1 MRLWWVMIPL
11 EDFADVT
18 LAIKDT
24 DDHDDYDDHGDHNDL
39 DEHENGWTL
48 MRMDENIW
56 WWMKMDKHSKI
67 ILQNL
72 ENTRKS
78 RK

>member
-1 MRLWWVMIPL
+1 MIPL

-39 DEHENGWTL
+39 DDHEHGWTL
-48 MRMDENIW
+48 IKREWNG
-56 WWMKMDKHSKI
+56 
-67 ILQNL
+67 
-72 ENTRKS
+72 
-78 RK
+78 

>member
-39 DEHENGWTL
+39 DDHEHGWTL
-48 MRMDENIW
+48 IKENEMDKNEWKGMMVDENG
-56 WWMKMDKHSKI
+56 
-67 ILQNL
+67 
-72 ENTRKS
+72 
-78 RK
+78 